1 MREMEIAGKSADEVW
16 TTEGLD
22 CLWGWMRDG
31 EKEGEGLNNARWNFC
46 PGRGQVTWSMCVPVG
61 LT

>member
-1 MREMEIAGKSADEVW
+1 MDHGGV
-16 TTEGLD
+16 GLF
-22 CLWGWMRDG
+22 WEEDG

-46 PGRGQVTWSMCVPVG
+46 PGRGQVTWSVCVLAG